1 MRMGFERLGRRGLA
15 LLAATG
21 AAGLILGIHGW
32 SVRGAGLPPGPLAA
46 GSGPAASP
54 RAPAASPRP
63 SAAPRPSGSPGR
75 SSSGPHGPLLSS
87 EPYASS
93 AYQIWPHTPSAA
105 AQRALTGLKIS
116 VHRQGSGLSVTAGVL
131 GQPASAPH
139 LYPHG
144 ARVYVVET
152 SLGDDSGNTDYS
164 LGDDGLVVTSTQG
177 TVIQ

>member
-1 MRMGFERLGRRGLA
+1 MRVGFERLGRRGLA

-21 AAGLILGIHGW
+21 AAGLILGFHGW

-54 RAPAASPRP
+54 RAPAASPRA

>member
-21 AAGLILGIHGW
+21 AAGLILGVHGW

-46 GSGPAASP
+46 DPGPASP
-54 RAPAASPRP
+54 RASTASPRA

-75 SSSGPHGPLLSS
+75 SPSGGHGPLLSS

-93 AYQIWPHTPSAA
+93 AYQVWPHTPSTA
-105 AQRALTGLKIS
+105 AQQALTGLKIS
-116 VHRQGSGLSVTAGVL
+116 VRRQGSGLSVTAGVL
-131 GQPASAPH
+131 GQPPSAPH

-164 LGDDGLVVTSTQG
+164 LGDDGLVVTSAQG